1 MFINPVIRWCLK
13 NPFLMVLVVAGVC
26 AAGYFALLR
35 TPVDAI
41 PDIGEKQV
49 IVYADWPGRSPQDVD
64 DQVTFPLTTSL
75 TGTPGV
81 KSIRSM
87 SGFGF
92 SMVFVIFKDDADYY
106 WARSRV
112 LERMNVAQQRL
123 PSGVVPVLGPD
134 ATALGQVYWYTV
146 EAEGFDPAELR
157 SVQDWYVRYQLN
169 SVEGVSEVA
178 SIGGFVKQYQIDI
191 HPDKLRAHRVTL
203 MDVYDAVRKSNID
216 VGAKVVEQNG
226 VEFFIR
232 GVGFIKTVE
241 DLERVVIRES
251 GGTPITLRNVATV
264 QLGPDFRRGA
274 LDKAGVEAVGGVVLM
289 RYGENPREVMRRVKD
304 KIAQLGPGLPAKR
317 LADGRLSRVAVVP
330 FYDRTTIV
338 NDTIATLKEALGEE
352 ALLAAAVILVFL
364 LHLRTTVTVVATLPL
379 AVALTFILMYAFGV
393 DSNIMSL
400 AGLAIAIGDVADMGI
415 IMSENIYRRIASATD
430 AERTAR
436 GHFGLVYE
444 GATEVGG
451 AILTAVSNTVVS
463 FIPVFFLTGQEGRMF
478 GPLAYTKTFAIGSSV
493 VLAVTV
499 VPFLCYL
506 LFRPVKWRR
515 PLTAAVAAGTGLLAA
530 GVTHWLF
537 MWGLGF
543 GHDRGWLIAGAV
555 GVGVALCVVRMTRER
570 FIPLEQNP
578 VSRVVAA
585 GYTPALR
592 WVLGHKRLFLAAP
605 LVILF
610 AGLSVWLGIHRT
622 LYPVEWAVNRF
633 AREEA
638 SPALKRAMYAAG
650 DRVAR
655 PLLELDQLRWQ
666 RVRERDGSEHARLL
680 VRRPDPAQRDA
691 EAAAGT
697 TVLRERRILP
707 GLGKEFMPPLDEGSF
722 LYMPSL
728 LPQAS
733 LSQAVQVNSAQ
744 DLAIASV
751 PEVESVVGKIGRAE
765 SALDPAPVGMMESII
780 ILKPESQWRTVPV
793 ERFFA
798 GWPAAVRAP
807 LAWAWPPER
816 RITKQEN
823 LSELQERTSIP
834 GVLPTFLQPIQ
845 TRLVMLQTGFR
856 AMMGVKI
863 YGPDLREIERIG
875 LQVEQLL
882 REVPGATDVVA
893 DRIVGKPY
901 VEIEIDRD
909 RIGRYGVNVR
919 DVQDV
924 IETSLGGM
932 NLLDSVEGRER
943 YPIRV
948 RLARDFR
955 EDAEAGQRVSVP
967 TASGAQVPLAQL
979 ATIRTV
985 LGPQE
990 IKGERGLL
998 VGYVTMNTRDRD
1010 EVSVVQDAEALLR
1023 QAARDG
1029 RLSIP
1034 AGYYWEWSGQFENQV
1049 RATARMRVLVP
1060 LTLFIMFVML
1070 YMGFRRWWVAPVI
1083 FFGVLVAA
1091 SGGFVLLGLWGVN
1104 LSVAVWVGFLV
1115 LFGVVDDDGVV
1126 MATYLEGYFEGRE
1139 FRSVAEIRDAVL
1151 QAGLKRIRPCLMT
1164 IATTVFGLMPI
1175 FWATGRGSDVMQ
1187 PMAIPSVGGMA
1198 VSVITLFIVPC
1209 VFSAVE
1215 EWKWKR
1221 SRAAVARSRAG
1232 ANGDATG
1239 PGGGAPAD
1247 GAPAAGRVGRNLEPF
1262 SGVKP

>member
-1 MFINPVIRWCLK
+1 MFVNAVIRWCLR
-13 NPFLMVLVVAGVC
+13 NPFLMVLIVAGLI
-26 AAGYFALLR
+26 AAGYYALLN

-92 SMVFVIFKDDADYY
+92 SMVFVIFRDDADYY
-106 WARSRV
+106 WGRSRV

-123 PSGVVPVLGPD
+123 PAGVVPVLGPD

-146 EAEGFDPAELR
+146 EGEGFDLAELR
-157 SVQDWYVRYQLN
+157 SIQDWYVRYQLN

-178 SIGGFVKQYQIDI
+178 SVGGFVKQYQIDI

-203 MDVYDAVRKSNID
+203 VDVYEAVRKSNID
-216 VGAKVVEQNG
+216 VGAKVVENNG
-226 VEFFIR
+226 VESFIR
-232 GVGFIKTVE
+232 GVGFIRSVE
-241 DLERVVIRES
+241 DLERVVIREA

-264 QLGPDFRRGA
+264 QLGPEFRRGA

-289 RYGENPREVMRRVKD
+289 RYGENPRSVVDRVKA
-304 KIAQLGPGLPAKR
+304 KVAQLEPGMPSKL
-317 LADGRLSRVAVVP
+317 LADGRTSKVRIVP

-338 NDTIATLKEALGEE
+338 NETIGTLKQALSEE
-352 ALLAAAVILVFL
+352 ALLASLVILVFL
-364 LHLRTTVTVVATLPL
+364 LHLRTTTTVLATLPL
-379 AVALTFILMYAFGV
+379 AVAGTFVLMYAFGV

-430 AERTAR
+430 AERRAK
-436 GHFGLVYE
+436 GHFGLVYK
-444 GATEVGG
+444 GASEVGP
-451 AILTAVSNTVVS
+451 AIFTAVSNTIVS
-463 FIPVFFLTGQEGRMF
+463 FIPVFFLADQEGKLF
-478 GPLAYTKTFAIGSSV
+478 KPLAFTKTFAIGSSV
-493 VLAVTV
+493 ILAVTV

-506 LFRPVKWRR
+506 LFRPVKWRKGV
-515 PLTAAVAAGTGLLAA
+515 TAAVAVAIGLAA
-530 GVTHWLF
+530 TLVTHALF
-537 MWGLGF
+537 MRGLGA
-543 GHDRGWLIAGAV
+543 GHGRGWLISSAV

-570 FIPLEQNP
+570 FVPLEENR
-578 VSRVVAA
+578 VSRLIAA
-585 GYTPALR
+585 GYTPALG
-592 WVLGHKRLFLAAP
+592 WVLGHKKLFLAAP

-610 AGLSVWLGIHRT
+610 IGLSVWLGIHHT
-622 LYPVEWAVNRF
+622 LYPVEWAVNQF
-633 AREEA
+633 ARERA
-638 SPALKRAMYAAG
+638 SPRLSRLMHAPPGEA
-650 DRVAR
+650 VAR

-666 RVRERDGSEHARLL
+666 RVREPGGAERPRLL
-680 VRRPDPAQRDA
+680 LRRQDPAEREA
-691 EAAAGT
+691 ETAAG
-697 TVLRERRILP
+697 LRVQAERRVLP
-707 GLGKEFMPPLDEGSF
+707 GIGREFMPPLDEGAF

-744 DLAIASV
+744 DLAISSV

-765 SALDPAPVGMMESII
+765 SALDPAPIGMMESVI
-780 ILKPESQWRTVPV
+780 ILKPESRWRTVPV
-793 ERFFA
+793 QRFFS
-798 GWPAAVRAP
+798 GWPRPLRVP
-807 LAWAWPPER
+807 LAYVLPVER
-816 RITKQEN
+816 RITKQEI
-823 LSELQERTSIP
+823 LAELREKTAMP

-863 YGPDLREIERIG
+863 YGSDLREIERIG
-875 LQVEQLL
+875 LQAEQIL

-924 IETSLGGM
+924 IETSLGGT
-932 NLLDSVEGRER
+932 NLMESVEGRER

-955 EDAEAGQRVSVP
+955 DDVESIQRASVP
-967 TASGAQVPLAQL
+967 TASGAQVPLAQV
-979 ATIRTV
+979 ATVRTV

-1010 EVSVVQDAEALLR
+1010 EVSVVRDAEAALH
-1023 QAARDG
+1023 QAVRDG
-1029 RLSIP
+1029 RLKVP

-1049 RATARMRVLVP
+1049 RATRRMRVLVP
-1060 LTLFIMFVML
+1060 LTLLIMFVML
-1070 YMGFRRWWVAPVI
+1070 YLGFQRWWVAPVI
-1083 FFGVLVAA
+1083 FFGVVVSA
-1091 SGGFVLLGLWGVN
+1091 SGGFILLGLWGVN

-1126 MATYLEGYFEGRE
+1126 MASYLEGVFKGRE
-1139 FRSVAEIRDAVL
+1139 FRSVAEIRQAVL

-1175 FWATGRGSDVMQ
+1175 FWATGRGSDVMR

-1198 VSVITLFIVPC
+1198 VSLITLFIVPC
-1209 VFSAVE
+1209 MFCAVE
-1215 EWKWKR
+1215 EWKWRRARRVTDVEEIRRGALRLPKH
-1221 SRAAVARSRAG
+1221 SRPAPLDVPLRA
-1232 ANGDATG
+1232 
-1239 PGGGAPAD
+1239 
-1247 GAPAAGRVGRNLEPF
+1247 
-1262 SGVKP
+1262 